1 MIEPLAVPA
10 PLPAT
15 PAFPERPALV
25 SPAAPAEA
33 PLFQDGGVL
42 VTTER
47 VVARG
52 KTHLLADVQRV
63 ESVRRSPRMVP
74 VLATLGLCMSVGL
87 PALSALSVSSTTAR
101 GFYEAA
107 LIAVVLVIFGCIA
120 RLVLAEDSYRLVLH
134 TRAGAWRVHTSRDA
148 QAALRLSGLIQE
160 AVAAR
165 LRR

>member
-1 MIEPLAVPA
+1 MIEPLTVPA
-10 PLPAT
+10 PLPTT
-15 PAFPERPALV
+15 PAFSERPAV
-25 SPAAPAEA
+25 APPAPSEA
-33 PLFQDGGVL
+33 PLFQEAGVL

-52 KTHLLADVQRV
+52 RTLLLADVQRV
-63 ESVRRSPRMVP
+63 ESVRRTPRMLP
-74 VLATLGLCMSVGL
+74 VLATLGLSMSVGL
-87 PALSALSVSSTTAR
+87 PALSALSVSATTSR

-120 RLVLAEDSYRLVLH
+120 RLVLAEESYRLVLH
-134 TRAGAWRVHTSRDA
+134 TRAGAWRVHTCKDA
-148 QAALRLSGLIQE
+148 QGSIRLAGLIQE